1 MPGSFIAIMAAA
13 GGQHAVRFG
22 HAKRLG
28 YLRIERRPARVG
40 HRGDQIRPAVR
51 TRRRSLLGRIL
62 LISKRN

>member
-1 MPGSFIAIMAAA
+1 MPGHVIDIMAAA
-13 GGQHAVRFG
+13 CGQHGVRFG

-28 YLRIERRPARVG
+28 YLRVERRPALIG